1 MVADPTAGLLLGGTS
16 WAPLRMALNT
26 QILAHEGEIRRE
38 SRKVEA
44 IVFTILFIQ
53 GSFHPLRGGFSP
65 LYTEKIRIWIPDFL
79 LKLLGSP
86 KKEIFICYLNIQ
98 KDETGGWGVRS
109 FGLSPRAGLG

>member
-53 GSFHPLRGGFSP
+53 GSFHPLRGGFSTSIHGENKDLDP
-65 LYTEKIRIWIPDFL
+65 GFL
-79 LKLLGSP
+79 VKTPGEP
-86 KKEIFICYLNIQ
+86 
-98 KDETGGWGVRS
+98 
-109 FGLSPRAGLG
+109 